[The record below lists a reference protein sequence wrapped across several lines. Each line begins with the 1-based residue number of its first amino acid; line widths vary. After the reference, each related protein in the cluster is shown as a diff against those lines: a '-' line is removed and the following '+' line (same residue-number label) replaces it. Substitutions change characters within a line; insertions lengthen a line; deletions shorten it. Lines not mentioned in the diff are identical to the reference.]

1 MQPAEQTPHGPS
13 LPGGSE
19 ALPTKVGGFNPWK
32 AINPIVQRV
41 RRGMVP
47 VPPLPDAADGGSSS
61 SLGRSTS
68 VSRLPQMVPMPPA
81 DPNANNVK
89 GPFRRPLGM
98 SRQRSSPAAP
108 GQEEGGP
115 SPAPPTPPMNSA
127 RPPMAPRGQRSSMW
141 NRSAGNPSESPQ
153 PRSRP
158 PPQPSSNMVTRS
170 APAAPIERPGSGST
184 PATPRRGLSS
194 KTREMLE
201 VQMMA
206 MKLFQELQGKDVTE
220 EGATSTIE
228 QYPEL
233 GWLAIC
239 LQRSPV
245 PPSWSCKRD
254 DDGPV
259 RYMHSV
265 TGKTTEVPPHLGQ
278 FVQLAKLM
286 MMWRKRERSPKDVSM
301 DLKREHE
308 KSLTEAMALR
318 RDYTGP
324 HKDEIAG
331 RDFWQNVDDEAV
343 ISWVEPGASADF
355 AARAALRLMQ
365 ALPAPAQEGP
375 ASSSSTDANPES
387 QDGEV
392 TPRCT
397 ESGLAPV
404 RPPSRGAS
412 KRSSSLQPLVREGSE
427 PPPSRNVEGIEGS
440 QTPRLR
446 RSSSSRLAGAQVE
459 TMEAAGESSQ
469 TPRVRRSSRHHAVDA
484 GEASAEA
491 VDGSQTPRVRRSSRH
506 HTADDAPTEAAPN
519 SEPATSEHQSEQL
532 SRRPPSARG
541 ARPSS
546 SRRGRPT
553 SARGHGSEQP
563 AKASTPRHSKLED
576 TLSRSG
582 AFRGTATLEEGK
594 FGGTAVVKEVCQMVI
609 SAAVDEVHSSSKSDP
624 GSPAYIAVE
633 ADESMSSGMSRMD
646 TSTQS
651 DATPRSPSL
660 LSVHKDLVVGSQQEA
675 ISPIATASPSIIIM
689 EETTATATAKD
700 EDVPPQVLCFDA
712 NPKTPPRR
720 RRLTRPV
727 KCGAPQPLSA
737 RGHKEQ
743 ADVEVAL
750 LSARQGK
757 YAGNK
762 GNQTA
767 RGEPLSARTRH
778 SRPCA
783 VGGA

>member
-1 MQPAEQTPHGPS
+1 
-13 LPGGSE
+13 
-19 ALPTKVGGFNPWK
+19 LPTKVGGFNPWK

-41 RRGMVP
+41 RRGMIP

-68 VSRLPQMVPMPPA
+68 VTRLPTMVPMPPP
-81 DPNANNVK
+81 DPNAHNVK

-98 SRQRSSPAAP
+98 RRQRSSPAAP
-108 GQEEGGP
+108 GQEDEGGQA
-115 SPAPPTPPMNSA
+115 PAPPTPPMNSA
-127 RPPMAPRGQRSSMW
+127 RPPMAPRGQRSSTW

-153 PRSRP
+153 PRTRST
-158 PPQPSSNMVTRS
+158 PQPSASMVTRS
-170 APAAPIERPGSGST
+170 APAAPIDRSGSGST
-184 PATPRRGLSS
+184 AQATPRRNSNLSS

-206 MKLFQELQGKDVTE
+206 MKLFHELYGKDVTE

-286 MMWRKRERSPKDVSM
+286 MMWRKRERAPKDVSA

-365 ALPAPAQEGP
+365 ALPAQAQEG
-375 ASSSSTDANPES
+375 SSSSSSADANPES
-387 QDGEV
+387 QEGEI
-392 TPRCT
+392 TPRCA

-412 KRSSSLQPLVREGSE
+412 KRSGSLQPLVREGSE
-427 PPPSRNVEGIEGS
+427 PPNRGSEGIEGS
-440 QTPRLR
+440 QTPRMR
-446 RSSSSRLAGAQVE
+446 RSSSRLADAPTEGIE
-459 TMEAAGESSQ
+459 GSQ
-469 TPRVRRSSRHHAVDA
+469 TPRMRRSNSSRM
-484 GEASAEA
+484 AEA
-491 VDGSQTPRVRRSSRH
+491 HTEAADGSQTPRVRRSSRH
-506 HTADDAPTEAAPN
+506 HATEKGDDAPAEAAPTAEPSS
-519 SEPATSEHQSEQL
+519 SENQSEQP

-541 ARPSS
+541 ARPG

-553 SARGHGSEQP
+553 SARGHGSEQH
-563 AKASTPRHSKLED
+563 AKASTPRHSKHED

-609 SAAVDEVHSSSKSDP
+609 SAAVDEVHNSSKSDP
-624 GSPAYIAVE
+624 GSPAYIAVD

-646 TSTQS
+646 ASMQS

-660 LSVHKDLVVGSQQEA
+660 LSVHKDLVVGSRQEA
-675 ISPIATASPSIIIM
+675 VSPIATASPSIIIL
-689 EETTATATAKD
+689 EEPAPACKD
-700 EDVPPQVLCFDA
+700 EEVPPQVLCFDT

-720 RRLTRPV
+720 KRLARPV

-743 ADVEVAL
+743 ADVEEAL

-757 YAGNK
+757 YVGNK

-767 RGEPLSARTRH
+767 RGEPPLSARTRH